1 MAWYFVMIIHLE
13 KRKRRKR
20 GGRGWAEE
28 EEKEKKLS
36 FLLTKNL
43 LKDEQTKRV
52 KMEKIIFSVIQG
64 GGSKS
69 KTKTV

>member
-28 EEKEKKLS
+28 EEKEKGWLPDATHPWRS
-36 FLLTKNL
+36 LESRFEYTIVN
-43 LKDEQTKRV
+43 
-52 KMEKIIFSVIQG
+52 QG
-64 GGSKS
+64 LRIS
-69 KTKTV
+69 